1 MPVAKIADP
10 SDLKHVMGIVREH
23 ANCLPESKD
32 SLAHLLGM
40 LIADA
45 LSEFTGEKFDMPR
58 RSGDLD
64 DADGINHLLSDYPSW
79 IYPSGMR
86 AAFLTV
92 EEEAAALLLRKL
104 YLARDFLELGFGLP
118 EETIREIEEEG
129 LRLLS
134 WRQHVPALFGQPF
147 HDNSGKKREVGFWR
161 AAIRSELKKNSRLKN
176 LELWNIIATKGRK
189 GWKFFEK
196 RGGLNPLPRRA
207 EGPNKETLSYIYFS
221 GLCKEERKKA

>member
-10 SDLKHVMGIVREH
+10 FDLEHVMGIVREH

-79 IYPSGMR
+79 IYPSGKR

-118 EETIREIEEEG
+118 EESIREIETESRT
-129 LRLLS
+129 LLNWRL
-134 WRQHVPALFGQPF
+134 HGPAFV
-147 HDNSGKKREVGFWR
+147 HDKER
-161 AAIRSELKKNSRLKN
+161 RL
-176 LELWNIIATKGRK
+176 ERTGGRK
-189 GWKFFEK
+189 GGMNKAAKQAPKLTK
-196 RGGLNPLPRRA
+196 RNEEIKRRA
-207 EGPNKETLSYIYFS
+207 RNMQSAYSESEILDFLQTKYPEIGRRQLANILSS
-221 GLCKEERKKA
+221 TEEENSPRAKSSS